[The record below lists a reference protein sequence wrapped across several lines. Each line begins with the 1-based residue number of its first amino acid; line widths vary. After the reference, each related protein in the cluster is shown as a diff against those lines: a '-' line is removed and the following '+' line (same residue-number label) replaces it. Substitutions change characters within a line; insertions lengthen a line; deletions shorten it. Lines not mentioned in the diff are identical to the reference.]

1 MRQRENSASFFILV
15 QIQAGPPAFAA
26 PQLRLGSH
34 LQAKAG
40 QRSQWRQNRSK
51 MPVDWAFK
59 TLSRLRNL
67 V

>member
-1 MRQRENSASFFILV
+1 MLFILV

-26 PQLRLGSH
+26 IAASAR
-34 LQAKAG
+34 QASLPPPKPYEKAG
-40 QRSQWRQNRSK
+40 LSRRSSQSEGGK
-51 MPVDWAFK
+51 LPVDGAPK